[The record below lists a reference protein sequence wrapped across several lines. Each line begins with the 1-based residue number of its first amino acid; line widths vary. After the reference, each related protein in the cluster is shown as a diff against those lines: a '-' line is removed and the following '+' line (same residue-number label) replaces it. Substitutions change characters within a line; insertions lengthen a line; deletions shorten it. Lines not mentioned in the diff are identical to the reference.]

1 MYVNDAE
8 ISLASNMMMIE
19 VSKTVVKVE
28 PLDPEIEVWVFT

>member
-28 PLDPEIEVWVFT
+28 PLDPEIEV